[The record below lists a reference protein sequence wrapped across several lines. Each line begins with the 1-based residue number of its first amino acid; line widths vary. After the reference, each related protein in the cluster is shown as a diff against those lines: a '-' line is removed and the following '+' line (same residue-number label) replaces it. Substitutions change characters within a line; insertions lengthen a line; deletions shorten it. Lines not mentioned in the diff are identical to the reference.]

1 MKATAFLK
9 GWKWLKLESIIDA
22 YREACKPDSNYRYVK
37 QPILSVTSEIWM
49 QPEKQFG
56 EEDYL
61 YEDDLITT

>member
-1 MKATAFLK
+1 MHIE
-9 GWKWLKLESIIDA
+9 KLVNPTQTTGTS
-22 YREACKPDSNYRYVK
+22 SN
-37 QPILSVTSEIWM
+37 QFLSVTSEIWM